1 MTGGYIMRKIHFL
14 FALMASILI
23 VAGCSDSSQEDTSSE
38 ANTDN
43 FNEEG
48 YPIVNDE
55 IQLTIM
61 GPSTP
66 HQTVPWNEMKVFQV
80 MEEKTN
86 ITFDFNNPSSESM
99 EEKLNL
105 AFASNDLPD
114 ILFGMGLTIEQQA
127 DYGAEGQLIPLEGL
141 IDEYGPNLKN
151 MLEEKPDVRKSIT
164 SADGHIYSL
173 PFVDSELGFL
183 SYQKLWINQTW
194 LDNLGLEMPE
204 TIDEF
209 YSVLKAF
216 KEEDPNGNGEAD
228 EIPMASAKDVNVHN
242 VIQAAFGFT
251 GHLDVTT
258 GELRF
263 APMEEE
269 FKDYLTFM
277 NKLYQEGLYDS
288 ESFTQDKQH
297 VNAKGSNEQ
306 LGVFYDG
313 GPFLTVG
320 IEQNEDYVA
329 LSPLTSDVSNEK
341 IAPRTSL
348 VQPGVFSITDVNQY
362 PEATIRWVDYFYSD
376 EGAMLYNYGVEGEDF
391 EYIDDKKG
399 VRYLSPEGMERNE
412 FISKIKPMGVAEP
425 RTHDHIQELQ
435 LHKQEE
441 TDPQDAHI
449 MQQTLEHI
457 KPYAEP
463 MFPHVHFTKEEIQ
476 SLNTF
481 RTDIEDYVEQME
493 AQFIT
498 GKASIENDWT
508 EYIDTLKDM
517 GVEEYIQIH
526 ADAYERWDAVE

>member
-1 MTGGYIMRKIHFL
+1 M
-14 FALMASILI
+14 S
-23 VAGCSDSSQEDTSSE
+23 GCSDSGQEETSSDL
-38 ANTDN
+38 NKDI

-48 YPIVNDE
+48 YPIVDE
-55 IQLTIM
+55 KIELIMM

-66 HQTVPWNEMKVFQV
+66 HQTVPWDELKVFQV
-80 MEEKTN
+80 LKEKTN
-86 ITFDFNNPSSESM
+86 IGFHFNNPSAESM

-105 AFASNDLPD
+105 AFASDDLPD
-114 ILFGMGLTIEQQA
+114 VLLGMGLTIEQEA
-127 DYGAEGQLIPLEGL
+127 DYGAEGQLIPLEKL
-141 IDEYGPNLKN
+141 IEEHGPNLQK
-151 MLEEKPDVRKSIT
+151 MLEEKPEVRKSIT
-164 SADGHIYSL
+164 AADGHIYSL

-194 LDNLGLEMPE
+194 LDKLGLEMPE
-204 TIDEF
+204 TIDDL

-216 KEEDPNGNGEAD
+216 KEEDPNGNGKAD
-228 EIPMASAKDVNVHN
+228 EIPMASSKDVNVHN

-258 GELRF
+258 GDVRF

-269 FKDYLTFM
+269 YRDYLTFM
-277 NKLYQEGLYDS
+277 NKLFEEGLYDS

-297 VNAKGSNEQ
+297 VNAKGANEQ

-329 LSPLTSDVSNEK
+329 LSPLTSEVSNKK

-348 VQPGVFSITDVNQY
+348 VQPGVFAITNVNEH
-362 PEATIRWVDYFYSD
+362 PEATIRWVDYLYSD
-376 EGAMLYNYGVEGEDF
+376 EGAILYNYGIEGEDF
-391 EYIDDKKG
+391 EYIDDKQG
-399 VRYLSPEGMERNE
+399 IRYLTPEGMERNE
-412 FISKIKPMGVAEP
+412 FISKIKPLGVAEP

-435 LHKQEE
+435 LYKQEE

-449 MQQTLEHI
+449 MQQTLENI
-457 KPYAEP
+457 KPFAEP
-463 MFPHVHFTKEEIQ
+463 MFPHVHFTEDEIKT
-476 SLNTF
+476 LNTF

-498 GKASIENDWT
+498 GGASIENDWN
-508 EYIDTLKDM
+508 EYLDTLEDM
-517 GVEEYIQIH
+517 GMEQYIQIH
-526 ADAYERWDAVE
+526 SDAYDRWKAVE